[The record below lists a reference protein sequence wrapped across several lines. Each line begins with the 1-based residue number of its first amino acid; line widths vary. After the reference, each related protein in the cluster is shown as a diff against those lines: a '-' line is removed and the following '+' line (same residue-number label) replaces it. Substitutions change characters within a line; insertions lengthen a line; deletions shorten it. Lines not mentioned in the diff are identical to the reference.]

1 MTGFGY
7 SSGVTEWHFIF
18 NFLVVVEKEVWK
30 EGVDAVAVPY
40 DQDGVLVGEVQIV
53 FLKNKLK

>member
-7 SSGVTEWHFIF
+7 SSKITEWYFIF

-30 EGVDAVAVPY
+30 EDVDAVPISC
-40 DQDGVLVGEVQIV
+40 DQDGVLVGELQIV
-53 FLKNKLK
+53 FHLKATN